1 MELSS
6 YRIFEAVASL
16 GSMAKAADALYLTP
30 SAVSHAVL
38 KLEKEFGFPLFIRD
52 KKKTVLTAY
61 GQEILPKV
69 RALLLVHNNL
79 DEEISMLRGT
89 TRGTVHVGTFNS
101 TCCFWLTK
109 ILPLFREKY
118 PHIEVVVRE
127 GGYADC
133 EDWLITQQID
143 LAFVRPPV
151 APTLKYETLYKDPMR
166 CITPRSYHP
175 QSEAVT
181 IEELR
186 QMDLILSDDGY
197 LYDVQR
203 FFSPDDPRLSS
214 RHSITDDSSI
224 LSLVA
229 VGMGCSILPQMIIDS
244 IPAYVN
250 AYPIENSPYRTIGIA
265 TQHEQF
271 TTPAAKLLFDEIVS
285 FIKSPQE

>member
-16 GSMAKAADALYLTP
+16 GSMVKAADALYLTP

-79 DEEISMLRGT
+79 DEEVSTLRGT
-89 TRGTVHVGTFNS
+89 TRGTMHIGTFNS

-133 EDWLITQQID
+133 EEWLITQQID
-143 LAFVRPPV
+143 LAFVV
-151 APTLKYETLYKDPMR
+151 L
-166 CITPRSYHP
+166 
-175 QSEAVT
+175 
-181 IEELR
+181 
-186 QMDLILSDDGY
+186 
-197 LYDVQR
+197 
-203 FFSPDDPRLSS
+203 DPRQEKDYDRTGEKAHAEHPTEKISTAD
-214 RHSITDDSSI
+214 HQKNHAGK
-224 LSLVA
+224 SLH
-229 VGMGCSILPQMIIDS
+229 Q
-244 IPAYVN
+244 
-250 AYPIENSPYRTIGIA
+250 
-265 TQHEQF
+265 
-271 TTPAAKLLFDEIVS
+271 VS
-285 FIKSPQE
+285 G